1 MPPAV
6 RSPRSSSRARRA
18 APTVSTVIA
27 GRALVSGSLQP
38 VEIGLDDDGNIARV
52 GRSVPGG
59 SRRDYGEMVL
69 LPSAV
74 DLHVHFRE
82 PGRPDDVEDLA
93 RGTVQAAYGGVGLVA
108 DMPNNLPIIDSL
120 DRLRDKVARAAR
132 RLAVDLLLYAAA
144 RPGAAFDRLAAEAG
158 GFKLF
163 LSPTTGTDDVPTDF
177 EVRELVSSVARTGLP
192 LSVHAEDPMTF
203 RAVEAIRGPADWD
216 RSRPIEAERRAVER
230 ILPSSPG
237 ALRLNVAHV
246 TDVASV
252 HRLVEAG
259 QAFESTPHHLL
270 LSSSAGAD
278 ARWKVNPPLRSD
290 GDRAALWNEF
300 SSGRIPFL
308 ASDHAP
314 HPRDAKELPFDRAPS
329 GVPGVETSL
338 PVMLEQVRAN
348 ELELAVLLMA
358 AADRPARWLGVPMG
372 RLLPGHLG
380 NIAVVDFRD
389 RRTVQGR
396 TLHGTAGWTPFEGW
410 TGIFPKHHFL
420 RGDLVVQ
427 DGEYVG
433 ATAGRIV
440 RPEYAP
446 VAARPTRPSLRR

>member
-1 MPPAV
+1 MTPTARTRKSPA
-6 RSPRSSSRARRA
+6 RARREG
-18 APTVSTVIA
+18 PTPATVVC
-27 GRALVSGSLQP
+27 GRALVGGTLQP
-38 VEIGLDDDGNIARV
+38 LEVGMDEEGRILRV

-59 SRRDYGEMVL
+59 SRKDFGDLVL
-69 LPSAV
+69 LPSAT

-82 PGRPDDVEDLA
+82 PGRHDEVEDLA
-93 RGTVQAAYGGVGLVA
+93 KGTMQAAFGGVGLVA

-120 DRLRDKVARAAR
+120 DRLRDKIARASR

-144 RPGAAFDRLAAEAG
+144 RPGAAFDRLATEAG

-163 LSPTTGTDDVPTDF
+163 LSPSTGTDDVPTDF

-203 RAVEAIRGPADWD
+203 RAVDSIRGPPDWD
-216 RSRPIEAERRAVER
+216 RSRPIEAERRAVDR
-230 ILPSSPG
+230 ILPPPG

-252 HRLVEAG
+252 HRLVESG
-259 QAFESTPHHLL
+259 QAFEATPHHLL

-300 SSGRIPFL
+300 ESGRIPFL

-314 HPRDAKELPFDRAPS
+314 HPREAKELPFDRAPS
-329 GVPGVETSL
+329 GVPGVETAL
-338 PVMLEQVRAN
+338 PLMLEQVRAT
-348 ELELAVLLMA
+348 ELELSVLQMA
-358 AADRPARWLGVPMG
+358 ACDRPARWLGVPMG
-372 RLLPGHLG
+372 RILPGHWANL
-380 NIAVVDFRD
+380 AVVDFRA

-396 TLHGTAGWTPFEGW
+396 TLHGGGGWTPFEGW
-410 TGIFPKHHFL
+410 TGIFPKHHML
-420 RGDLVVQ
+420 RGEMVVQ

-433 ATAGRIV
+433 STAGRVV

-446 VAARPTRPSLRR
+446 VSARPSRPALRS